1 MKVRLP
7 KLYKK
12 SQATISVDFTE
23 CIKYK
28 SSEILLVTTLL
39 QLLLHLAFSHLL
51 NMDRTVNEVQYCS
64 MALCLIITGYSLT
77 WLLPSVLTNL
87 TILRSYS
94 PPQLCVR
101 LIVQPDHAWLP
112 KMYFVDPWGC
122 LKSQGSSPGP
132 LWWGGSCRRVNFSI
146 FILKLNY
153 QSQKIVGLLF
163 DEGVNVI
170 IITIFS

>member
-1 MKVRLP
+1 MKVGLP
-7 KLYKK
+7 KLYKNHRL
-12 SQATISVDFTE
+12 Q
-23 CIKYK
+23 
-28 SSEILLVTTLL
+28 LTLL
-39 QLLLHLAFSHLL
+39 NVLNVNPLQFCWSQHCIQLLLHLAFSHLL
-51 NMDRTVNEVQYCS
+51 NMDRTINEVQHCS
-64 MALCLIITGYSLT
+64 MALCLIITGFSLT
-77 WLLPSVLTNL
+77 CLLPSVLTNL
-87 TILRSYS
+87 TILRPYS
-94 PPQLCVR
+94 LPQLCVR
-101 LIVQPDHAWLP
+101 LIFQPDHAWLP

-132 LWWGGSCRRVNFSI
+132 LWLGGSCRPVDFSI